1 MKVLNRLVLRN
12 FFLNKKRTIVTIIG
26 IILATALIT
35 SVANMAES
43 FRGSMIAYEKQKS
56 GDYHYAF
63 YGVKQEN
70 RKYFE
75 NNRNIEHLGYVAPI
89 GFAILEGSR
98 NPDKPYLFIKAM
110 NEAGMRATGVDLI
123 EGRLPENDH
132 ELVIAG
138 HIRSNG
144 GVAYNIGDRISLEVG
159 DRVCNDGSILG
170 QGNPY
175 TYEEEA
181 FRLRQTVEYTIVG
194 IMERPGQ
201 GEESTIAPGYT
212 VLTYLSDLSLPAEV
226 DIYATYTKAALKN
239 RIQVTAS
246 LLGVSEE
253 LYREY
258 SEGRE
263 LDAEEYEQIEAIA
276 SYCTSNVWLLK
287 WELMMFSDD
296 TKGMLYAASAVAIL
310 IIIVSSVFCIRN
322 SFVIS
327 LTEKMKLFGMLSS
340 AGATKKQ
347 QKRLVHG
354 EALLL
359 GCIGIPLGLLS
370 GILATYVVVQC
381 TSHLM
386 EAGLNIRLVY
396 VFSLPAMLVG
406 LLLSAITVYCSAGQ
420 AARKAAKVSPI
431 VAIRG
436 NETVRLQA
444 NEVRTPGL
452 LQRLFGIGGAIAYK
466 NLRRAR
472 VKYRTTVISIV
483 VSVAVFI
490 AMMTFIQLGFRASTL
505 YYRDVPYQISL
516 HFNSEED
523 CKDTTWLTELDGVN
537 QYEIQRRA
545 EFHVKIDD
553 LKLDP
558 QYEELS
564 RIQQWETEDV
574 EIFITSIGGSEYA
587 EYCQKLGLSPEAVKD
602 KAILVADY
610 VGQAEGGKRL
620 SGMMYGYQPGDV
632 ITGSCVRSDYAS
644 SDENIDDI
652 YVEVSIE
659 VARQTDLHPIGF
671 ANNTGMGI
679 LIVSE
684 EWLEQHR
691 EVALFDNPNFYFQC
705 EDAGALEEA
714 LESRFEFTSHYLYNA
729 EQEYESTKAIYTV
742 ISVFLYGFIIVIALI
757 GITNIFNTITTNLEL
772 RSREFAMLKSI
783 GMTRKEFQR
792 MVRLESVFYS
802 LKSLLIGIPLGIGLS
817 LCFYVAF
824 SRGIQVAYQLPLN
837 GILISI
843 LAVFLLLF
851 ATTRYSM
858 RKISRKNIVETI
870 QNENI

>member
-1 MKVLNRLVLRN
+1 MKVLNKLILRN
-12 FFLNKKRTIVTIIG
+12 FFLNKKRTVVTIIG
-26 IILATALIT
+26 IILATVLIT

-43 FRGSMIAYEKQKS
+43 FRGSMIAYEKENS

-63 YGVKQEN
+63 YGVAQEN

-75 NNRNIEHLGYVAPI
+75 NNRNIEGLGYTAPI
-89 GFAILEGSR
+89 GFAMLEESR
-98 NPDKPYLFIKAM
+98 NPDKPYLYIRAM
-110 NEAGMRATGVDLI
+110 NEAGMRAAGVNLI
-123 EGRLPENDH
+123 EGRLPENDR
-132 ELVIAG
+132 ELVIAS
-138 HIRSNG
+138 HIRTNG
-144 GVAYNIGDRISLEVG
+144 GVAYNIGDQVCLEIG
-159 DRVCNDGSILG
+159 DRVCDDGSTLG
-170 QGNPY
+170 QSNPY
-175 TYEEEA
+175 TYEEES
-181 FRLRQTVEYTIVG
+181 FCVRQTAEYTVVG
-194 IMERPGQ
+194 IMERPGL
-201 GEESTIAPGYT
+201 EITDAPGYT
-212 VLTYLSDLSLPAEV
+212 VLTYLSDPNQPAEV
-226 DIYATYTKAALKN
+226 DIYATYKKSALKN

-263 LDAEEYEQIEAIA
+263 LNAEEYEQIEAVA
-276 SYCTSNVWLLK
+276 SYCTCNVWLLK
-287 WELMMFSDD
+287 WELMLFSDN

-396 VFSLPAMLVG
+396 VFSIPAMLVG

-420 AARKAAKVSPI
+420 AARRAAKVSPI

-436 NETVRLQA
+436 NETVRLRA
-444 NEVRTPGL
+444 KEVRTPKL
-452 LQRLFGIGGAIAYK
+452 LQRLFGIGGVIAYK
-466 NLRRAR
+466 NLRRAKE
-472 VKYRTTVISIV
+472 KYRTTVVSIV

-490 AMMTFIQLGFRASTL
+490 AMMTFIQLGFRASSL
-505 YYRDVPYQISL
+505 YYGEIPYQISL
-516 HFNSEED
+516 YFSSDED

-537 QYEIQRRA
+537 QYEIQRKVW
-545 EFHVKIDD
+545 FHVKIDD

-558 QYEELS
+558 RYEELS
-564 RIQQWETEDV
+564 RIQQWEKEDM
-574 EIFITSIGGSEYA
+574 EFFIASIGDSEYA
-587 EYCQKLGLSPEAVKD
+587 EYCEKLGLSPEAVKD
-602 KAILVADY
+602 KAILIADY

-620 SGMMYGYQPGDV
+620 SGMMYNYQPGDV
-632 ITGSCVRSDYAS
+632 ITGTCVRNDSDFGN
-644 SDENIDDI
+644 EKEDDI
-652 YVEVSIE
+652 YVDVSIE
-659 VARQTDLHPIGF
+659 VAQQTDLHPMGF
-671 ANNTGMGI
+671 ANDTGI

-684 EWLEQHR
+684 EWMEQHR
-691 EVALFDNPNFYFQC
+691 EVAWFDNPSFYFQC
-705 EDAGALEEA
+705 EDADALEEA
-714 LESRFEFTSHYLYNA
+714 LESRFEFTSHSLYNVA
-729 EQEYESTKAIYTV
+729 QEYEGNRSIYVV

-783 GMTRKEFQR
+783 GMTRKEFRR
-792 MVRLESVFYS
+792 MIRLESVFYS
-802 LKSLLIGIPLGIGLS
+802 LQSLMIGIPLGIGLS

-824 SRGIQVAYQLPLN
+824 SEGIGVTYQLPLN

-851 ATTRYSM
+851 VTTRYSM
-858 RKISRKNIVETI
+858 GKLNRKNIVEAI